1 MSKNFC
7 PHIFKAKEA
16 LRQERY
22 AEVEA
27 VDIKAVLKKVT
38 DENLEE
44 SLLRESSDG
53 EVTAYLLPGCNIA
66 VPMLDMF
73 ATENSENFV
82 HVRDFQCS
90 LPACSKKV
98 KSKKHTLVEKGVP
111 VCAHSILGIKTVAL
125 FLYLG
130 GMLLNHLKLNAVWS
144 LHCKTEYSLK
154 WKLSW
159 SL

>member
-16 LRQERY
+16 QLQEHF
-22 AEVEA
+22 AQLEA
-27 VDIKAVLKKVT
+27 IDIHAVFKKVT
-38 DENLEE
+38 DENLEA

-53 EVTAYLLPGCNIA
+53 EVHVYLLPGYNIA

-73 ATENSENFV
+73 ATENSETFV

-90 LPACSKKV
+90 LQTCSKKV

-111 VCAHSILGIKTVAL
+111 VCAHSILGNKTVA
-125 FLYLG
+125 
-130 GMLLNHLKLNAVWS
+130 
-144 LHCKTEYSLK
+144 
-154 WKLSW
+154 
-159 SL
+159 

>member
-16 LRQERY
+16 LKHGHFAQL
-22 AEVEA
+22 EA
-27 VDIKAVLKKVT
+27 INIHSVFKKVT

-53 EVTAYLLPGCNIA
+53 EVNVYLLPGGNIA

-73 ATENSENFV
+73 ATKNSETFV
-82 HVRDFQCS
+82 HVRDSQCS
-90 LPACSKKV
+90 LQTCSKKV

-111 VCAHSILGIKTVAL
+111 VCAHSILGNNCCL
-125 FLYLG
+125 LLYG
-130 GMLLNHLKLNAVWS
+130 KLLDCFIIINPCKIASCLVFVKLNI
-144 LHCKTEYSLK
+144 
-154 WKLSW
+154 
-159 SL
+159 